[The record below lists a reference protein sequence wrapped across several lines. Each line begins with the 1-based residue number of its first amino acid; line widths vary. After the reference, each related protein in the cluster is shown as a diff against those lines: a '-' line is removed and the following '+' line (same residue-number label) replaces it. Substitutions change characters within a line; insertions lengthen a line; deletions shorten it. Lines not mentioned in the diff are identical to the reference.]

1 MGRFLVSLTA
11 GILVILGGW
20 VGWSRADSVDDLLAD
35 ASSVVAPST
44 DPTSSTHG
52 AASSLPT
59 DADGSISL
67 LDSPASP
74 PCSRPRPIGAGGMN
88 RLMEQLDGEPRLQGG
103 DHGGSVA
110 LADGR
115 RLFVYGDTIRDPVS
129 VSPFM
134 VRNSA
139 LVTNRGCVTALAG
152 PSGDAFI
159 PDDADNTGYWPLSL
173 RAVAV
178 TGGTRVQII
187 TNRVRQT
194 GDDAVFQ
201 TLGSS
206 LVTLEAPTG
215 RLPQV
220 VDQQP
225 LAEDTTDPRVPTWG
239 AAMWDHDGRVY
250 VFGTASNATKTT
262 AGWSLHVARTMPD
275 DLGDMDRWEYWD
287 GTRWAGRDEVPAR
300 GTAALIPAEQG
311 VSHVLSV
318 FERGGS
324 WYAVS
329 KEGDYLGRSLAVW
342 KAPSVTGPWT
352 KHVIEPL
359 DNSDG
364 ILRYT
369 PLAHPDFV
377 TPAGTLLIS
386 WSESPVD
393 HGLYRT
399 NPQLYRPRFQE
410 IILP

>member
-1 MGRFLVSLTA
+1 MGRFLVSLSA

-20 VGWSRADSVDDLLAD
+20 VGWSRAGTVDDLLAD
-35 ASSVVAPST
+35 ASSVAAPST
-44 DPTSSTHG
+44 DTTSSTGG
-52 AASSLPT
+52 AASPLTT
-59 DADGSISL
+59 DPDTSISL

-74 PCSRPRPIGAGGMN
+74 PCSRPRPVGAAGMN

-103 DHGGSVA
+103 DHGGSAA

-115 RLFVYGDTIRDPVS
+115 RLFVYGDTIRDPVT

-139 LVTNRGCVTALAG
+139 LVANRGCVTALPG

-159 PDDADNTGYWPLSL
+159 PDDSDNTGYWPMSL
-173 RAVAV
+173 RSVAV
-178 TGGTRVQII
+178 TGGTQVQII

-194 GDDAVFQ
+194 GDASVFQ

-206 LVTLEAPTG
+206 LVTVEVPTG
-215 RLPQV
+215 RMPQV

-225 LAEDTTDPRVPTWG
+225 LAADSKDPRIPTWG
-239 AAMWDHDGRVY
+239 AAMWDHDDHVY
-250 VFGTASNATKTT
+250 VFGTASNETKTT
-262 AGWSLHVARTMPD
+262 AGWSLHVARTTPD
-275 DLGDMDRWEYWD
+275 ELGDMDRWEYWD
-287 GTRWAGRDEVPAR
+287 GTRWAVRSDVSAH
-300 GTAALIPAEQG
+300 GTAELIPAEQG

-318 FERGGS
+318 FERDGS

-329 KEGDYLGRSLAVW
+329 KEGDFQGRSLAVW
-342 KAPSVTGPWT
+342 KSPSVTGPWT
-352 KHVIEPL
+352 KHIIEPL
-359 DNSDG
+359 ENSDG
-364 ILRYT
+364 IQRYT

-399 NPQLYRPRFQE
+399 DPHMYRPRFQE

>member
-1 MGRFLVSLTA
+1 MGRFLVSLSA
-11 GILVILGGW
+11 GILVIVGSWL
-20 VGWSRADSVDDLLAD
+20 GWSRADAVDALLAD
-35 ASSVVAPST
+35 AIAGVAPST
-44 DPTSSTHG
+44 ASPPDLATSP
-52 AASSLPT
+52 LPT
-59 DADGSISL
+59 DPDTSL
-67 LDSPASP
+67 SLTDSPAGT
-74 PCSRPRPIGAGGMN
+74 PCSRPRPVSADGMN
-88 RLMEQLDGEPRLQGG
+88 RLMEQLDGEPLLEGG

-115 RLFVYGDTIRDPVS
+115 RLFVYGDTIRDPVT

-139 LVTNRGCVTALAG
+139 LVANRGCVTTLRG

-159 PDDADNTGYWPLSL
+159 PDDADNTGYWPMSL
-173 RAVAV
+173 RSVAV

-194 GDDAVFQ
+194 GDNADFQ

-206 LVTLEAPTG
+206 LVTIEAPTD
-215 RLPQV
+215 RMPQI

-225 LAEDTTDPRVPTWG
+225 LAEDTRDPRVPTWG

-250 VFGTASNATKTT
+250 VFGTASNAAKTT
-262 AGWSLHVARTMPD
+262 AGWSLHVARTTPD
-275 DLGDMDRWEYWD
+275 HLGDMDRWEYWD
-287 GTRWAGRDEVPAR
+287 GTRWAGRAEVSAH

-329 KEGDYLGRSLAVW
+329 KEGDYQGRSLAVW
-342 KAPSVTGPWT
+342 KASSVTGPWT
-352 KHVIEPL
+352 KHIIEPL
-359 DNSDG
+359 ENSDG
-364 ILRYT
+364 IQRYT

-399 NPQLYRPRFQE
+399 NPQMYRPRFQE